1 MMIDPRARPV
11 LIGTALVA
19 VAFALAPGAATAVDA
34 GATPPRT
41 AAAKPGTPAPAAP
54 EGNPVRALPLAQ
66 LAITRDRPIF
76 SPSRR
81 PPPPPAPA
89 PVYTVASV
97 PRPVKAEPQRPTLT
111 LVGTVL
117 GANEAIAV
125 FLDRTTREVVRL
137 HTNESHQGWILR
149 SIDGREAKLEKGPDA
164 AVLALAPPGGTPEVT
179 TAQATPDQ
187 LRRRQR
193 QRD

>member
-1 MMIDPRARPV
+1 
-11 LIGTALVA
+11 
-19 VAFALAPGAATAVDA
+19 
-34 GATPPRT
+34 
-41 AAAKPGTPAPAAP
+41 
-54 EGNPVRALPLAQ
+54 
-66 LAITRDRPIF
+66 
-76 SPSRR
+76 
-81 PPPPPAPA
+81 
-89 PVYTVASV
+89 
-97 PRPVKAEPQRPTLT
+97 VKAEPQRPTLT

-164 AVLALAPPGGTPEVT
+164 AVLALAPPGGTPEVA

>member
-1 MMIDPRARPV
+1 MMIDQRARPV
-11 LIGTALVA
+11 LIGTVLVA
-19 VAFALAPGAATAVDA
+19 VAIILVPGAATAIDA
-34 GATPPRT
+34 GASPPRT
-41 AAAKPGTPAPAAP
+41 AAKPGTPAAQ

-66 LAITRDRPIF
+66 LAVTRDRPIF

-81 PPPPPAPA
+81 PPPPPAPG

-97 PRPVKAEPQRPTLT
+97 PRPVKAEPQRPSLT

-117 GANEAIAV
+117 GANESIAV

-137 HTNESHQGWILR
+137 HPNESHEGWVLR
-149 SIDGREAKLEKGPDA
+149 SIDGREAKLEKGSDA
-164 AVLALAPPGGTPEVT
+164 AVLALAPPGGTPEVA

-187 LRRRQR
+187 LRRRPR

>member
-19 VAFALAPGAATAVDA
+19 VALAVVPDAATAIDA
-34 GATPPRT
+34 GATPPRI
-41 AAAKPGTPAPAAP
+41 AAKPGTPVPAAP
-54 EGNPVRALPLAQ
+54 EGNPVRAVPLAQ

-111 LVGTVL
+111 LVGTVI
-117 GANEAIAV
+117 GGNEAIAV
-125 FLDRTTREVVRL
+125 FLDKTTREVVRL
-137 HTNESHQGWILR
+137 HTSESHDGWLVR

-164 AVLALAPPGGTPEVT
+164 AVLALIPPGGAPEVA

>member
-1 MMIDPRARPV
+1 MMIDQRARPV
-11 LIGTALVA
+11 LIGTVLAA
-19 VAFALAPGAATAVDA
+19 VAIALGPGAATAIDA
-34 GATPPRT
+34 GASPPRT
-41 AAAKPGTPAPAAP
+41 AAKPGTPVLAAP

-97 PRPVKAEPQRPTLT
+97 PRPVKAEPQRPSLT

-117 GANEAIAV
+117 GANESIAV

-137 HTNESHQGWILR
+137 HPNESHEGWVLR

-164 AVLALAPPGGTPEVT
+164 AVLALAPPGGTPEVA

-187 LRRRQR
+187 LRRRARQ